1 MDSRAFAFF
10 RGYLTFGELMYMRM
24 GCYIVEGAK
33 GSKPQE
39 ETQRRGMLQLGLL
52 AAGHLPIFFAIF
64 FTLMLSASYVL
75 AVWHG
80 DIDPVFPYISYSG
93 DHRPESCIFSMMLNL
108 CSFLIML
115 IIYLRY
121 SLVVELNRDS
131 DHLLKRLNIFAFVIG
146 MVGGVGMF
154 VVANFQETAVIT
166 VHLTGAF
173 LCFGCG
179 CFYMLLQ
186 FCLTIYMY
194 PLYNNRRIGFI
205 RGAIALSATLFF
217 VTVISFGVAASIE
230 FHKHFPDLPTPR
242 PWSRKIN
249 QPGYNLH
256 CISAIAE
263 WCLAVCN
270 VLFIL
275 SFSRDFEKLRVEL
288 NVQPLV
294 SHLDNS
300 PLWRSATDLSSPC

>member
-1 MDSRAFAFF
+1 MVCNWIRNWMSQQTCLIREVSGPSLRFY
-10 RGYLTFGELMYMRM
+10 GMISE
-24 GCYIVEGAK
+24 AK
-33 GSKPQE
+33 K
-39 ETQRRGMLQLGLL
+39 ETQRQGMLQLGLL

-64 FTLMLSASYVL
+64 FTLMLSTSYVL

-131 DHLLKRLNIFAFVIG
+131 DRLLKRMNTFACAIG
-146 MVGGVGMF
+146 MLGGVGMF
-154 VVANFQETAVIT
+154 IVANFQETAVIT

-205 RGAIALSATLFF
+205 RGAIALSATLCF
-217 VTVISFGVAASIE
+217 VTVISFGVAASVE
-230 FHKHFPDLPTPR
+230 FHKHHPDLPTPR

-249 QPGYNLH
+249 QPGYSLH
-256 CISAIAE
+256 CVSAIAE

-300 PLWRSATDLSSPC
+300 PLWRSATDLSSPY